1 MCRAVTCLSYC
12 IAVTTKSLLFAADA
26 QSTLEP
32 TLRFLDLVSLRIRRG
47 TLHIDGEGA
56 ASTSAMSR
64 VPAEVWDVVRY
75 ELIDIDMRRAGQRL
89 AKGWLCDSCIDF
101 VPGSQLVWD
110 NSRPACD
117 ACCDLKADFAGINGY
132 KRASLIQ
139 RVLLHPLGFC
149 LPTPYPVR
157 VNTSH
162 DISEPPLKT
171 DSRTATFIAIKA
183 ALGDRDEQ
191 QVLDVSPQVPNDA
204 TRRFEM
210 LVTRYHLQPVQVT
223 DGTISHTDTTKAEQY
238 ATLGQGRRVFR
249 LTTAVRP
256 RWKLF
261 STHRMCRATT
271 HIFFGLPIRTWSLV
285 PAADAWPELVKT
297 LPFFDLITL
306 RILNGIF
313 QATKR
318 GGGSSVVERVP
329 IEVWDVVKHKLVD
342 VELQEANDRIMRD
355 LEVNDWSCW
364 GSGLRK
370 PGKSL
375 AGSALPPFW
384 TDICSEAD
392 PCDMCSEPLFYWLM
406 DLRDDEHSKLRAL
419 LRHFSMFLVSARPL
433 TCDDSDA
440 VDLYS
445 AMHIALLPSD
455 GNLTP
460 ICVDCGGDMDPDQ
473 QTVQE
478 LDPASMLTIARDG
491 RRRFSRLIRLLHLE
505 PLSIKTLPDTERLAG
520 EGDDYIPRKRVF
532 TDVAINEIQPKWTV
546 HSICKM
552 LW

>member
-1 MCRAVTCLSYC
+1 
-12 IAVTTKSLLFAADA
+12 
-26 QSTLEP
+26 
-32 TLRFLDLVSLRIRRG
+32 
-47 TLHIDGEGA
+47 
-56 ASTSAMSR
+56 
-64 VPAEVWDVVRY
+64 
-75 ELIDIDMRRAGQRL
+75 
-89 AKGWLCDSCIDF
+89 
-101 VPGSQLVWD
+101 
-110 NSRPACD
+110 
-117 ACCDLKADFAGINGY
+117 
-132 KRASLIQ
+132 
-139 RVLLHPLGFC
+139 
-149 LPTPYPVR
+149 
-157 VNTSH
+157 
-162 DISEPPLKT
+162 
-171 DSRTATFIAIKA
+171 
-183 ALGDRDEQ
+183 
-191 QVLDVSPQVPNDA
+191 
-204 TRRFEM
+204 
-210 LVTRYHLQPVQVT
+210 
-223 DGTISHTDTTKAEQY
+223 
-238 ATLGQGRRVFR
+238 
-249 LTTAVRP
+249 
-256 RWKLF
+256 
-261 STHRMCRATT
+261 MCRATT

-306 RILNGIF
+306 RILNGTF